1 MRKKFALIY
10 FITDLALIAFFSYF
24 GAIYVLNSQLALI
37 ASTLII
43 FASFWGYKN
52 KIAKKALSADIKD
65 FDEVFDDEDLDDEP
79 KQNDKAKEEQ
89 IKNEAKAEL
98 KKSKIPL
105 RLYDFASVFAPLR
118 LLSYAFLVLV
128 FLYLQSHAL
137 FEPFSFLAGLGIMP
151 LCALVAGFLDKE

>member
-65 FDEVFDDEDLDDEP
+65 FDEVFDDESDEP
-79 KQNDKAKEEQ
+79 SEKIKEEQ
-89 IKNEAKAEL
+89 NKAKAEL

-105 RLYDFASVFAPLR
+105 RFYDFASVFTPLR

-128 FLYLQSHAL
+128 FLYLQSHLL